1 MKINFV
7 QKYKEFV
14 MPEENLKKLYKRIYT
29 VETIQEGLLLI
40 INRDKEAPCREGN
53 ECSVNQ

>member
-14 MPEENLKKLYKRIYT
+14 MPQENFKKLCKRIYT
-29 VETIQEGLLLI
+29 VETIREGLLLI
-40 INRDKEAPCREGN
+40 INRDK
-53 ECSVNQ
+53 